1 MVEHLPFEATLA
13 LVDECLRILR
23 TGGIL
28 ILETPNPKNILVGA
42 HAFHFDPSHLKPLP
56 SPMLR
61 FFVEA
66 RGFCDVDVWEL
77 HPYPEAVRFPDDG
90 KGIANR
96 LNDYFYGPQ
105 DYAVIGRKP

>member
-1 MVEHLPFEATLA
+1 
-13 LVDECLRILR
+13 
-23 TGGIL
+23 
-28 ILETPNPKNILVGA
+28 
-42 HAFHFDPSHLKPLP
+42 
-56 SPMLR
+56 MLR